1 MPSRST
7 PFVRPTVV
15 LVLLCLTSM
24 SACSKNNGGGGGGGG
39 ITNPPSGDSFDSG
52 DMNQGQSFQFT
63 FPTAATVGY
72 HCRHHAEMTGT
83 ISIATGQADSAVVS
97 MVSNR
102 PYGHAF
108 SPSTVSI
115 KPTGYVR
122 WVNNDA
128 GVVHTATSN

>member
-1 MPSRST
+1 
-7 PFVRPTVV
+7 
-15 LVLLCLTSM
+15 
-24 SACSKNNGGGGGGGG
+24 
-39 ITNPPSGDSFDSG
+39 
-52 DMNQGQSFQFT
+52 MNQGQSFQFT

-97 MVSNR
+97 MVSNP

-115 KPTGYVR
+115 KPTGHVR